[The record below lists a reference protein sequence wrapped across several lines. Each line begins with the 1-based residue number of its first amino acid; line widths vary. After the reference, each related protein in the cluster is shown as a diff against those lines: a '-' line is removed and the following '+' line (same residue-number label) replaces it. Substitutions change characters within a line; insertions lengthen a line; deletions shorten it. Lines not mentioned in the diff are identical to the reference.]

1 MKNATWMWSLGAAL
15 LLTACPGPDTDPNP
29 NPNPDPGGGSTI
41 TVAGKVLTGDGQP
54 IEGASILIPGNGR
67 QAVALDSTGSF
78 SIEGVTAP
86 YDVIVVQR
94 ALRSATVYK
103 GLSRRDP
110 TLPVITDAE
119 ETDGRKAT
127 LAGTVTG
134 GSTPYNDDVPTNVEF
149 VSANGSSGTQVDPEG
164 TYSTEV
170 SWNGSSSITGSLFAI
185 QLESSSPFLP
195 PTGYLGYGRRDN
207 VTLNAGTTSSAI
219 DVAMNSVTSA
229 RLAGTITAPT
239 DYELAMISVGLMPE
253 QNINVGLFRAFDT
266 SSPFDYVVPEIS
278 QSTLSMEVMAVKG
291 DVSNPENAAVSILYK
306 KGLTAGTS
314 NAALVLQEPSRPG
327 QPADGATVVTRTTEF
342 SWTAFT
348 GGIHMVRF
356 QEEEPATGTS
366 PYTVSVFT
374 SGTQTT
380 LPDLST
386 VDMGL
391 PASTRFTW
399 RVQGFAPVA
408 SMNALSDLSLA
419 NPLQGTTDFSLGTSE
434 TRTFTTSAAP

>member
-1 MKNATWMWSLGAAL
+1 M
-15 LLTACPGPDTDPNP
+15 LLTACPDPGTDPNP
-29 NPNPDPGGGSTI
+29 NPNPGPGGDVTI
-41 TVAGKVLTGDGQP
+41 TVSGKVLTGDGQP
-54 IEGASILIPGNGR
+54 IEGASILIPGNDR

-103 GLSRRDP
+103 GLSRRDL
-110 TLPVITDAE
+110 TLPLITDAE
-119 ETDGRKAT
+119 ETDGSKAT
-127 LAGTVTG
+127 LEGTVTG

-149 VSANGSSGTQVDPEG
+149 VSANGSAGTQVDPAG

-207 VTLNAGTTSSAI
+207 VTLTAGTTSSAI

-229 RLAGTITAPT
+229 RLAGTITAPNG
-239 DYELAMISVGLMPE
+239 YEVAGIGVGLMPD
-253 QNINVGLFRAFDT
+253 QNTHLDLFRAFDT
-266 SSPFDYVVPEIS
+266 SSPFDYVVPEIA
-278 QSTLSMEVMAVKG
+278 QSTLSMEVMAISG
-291 DVSNPENAAVSILYK
+291 DLSAPENAAISILYK

-314 NAALVLQEPSRPG
+314 NAALVLQEASRPG
-327 QPADGATVVTRTTEF
+327 QPADGATAVTRTTEF

-348 GGIHMVRF
+348 GGIHMVQF
-356 QEEEPATGTS
+356 EEKEPAAGTS

-408 SMNALSDLSLA
+408 SMNALSDLSLS
-419 NPLQGTTDFSLGTSE
+419 NPALGTTDFALGTSE
-434 TRTFTTSAAP
+434 ERTFTTSAAP

>member
-1 MKNATWMWSLGAAL
+1 M

-29 NPNPDPGGGSTI
+29 NPNPDPGGGSTF
-41 TVAGKVLTGDGQP
+41 TVAGKVLAGEGQP
-54 IEGASILIPGNGR
+54 IEGTSILIPGNGR

-94 ALRSATVYK
+94 AHRSATVYK

-110 TLPVITDAE
+110 TLPFITNAE
-119 ETDGRKAT
+119 ETGGSKAT
-127 LAGTVTG
+127 LEGTITG
-134 GSTPYNDDVPTNVEF
+134 GSTPYDDDVPTHVEF
-149 VSANGSSGTQVDPEG
+149 VSANGSGGTEASPEG

-170 SWNGSSSITGSLFAI
+170 NWSGSSSITGSLFAI

-229 RLAGTITAPT
+229 RLAGTITAPA
-239 DYELAMISVGLMPE
+239 DYALAMISVGLMPE
-253 QNINVGLFRAFDT
+253 QNINLDLFRAFET
-266 SSPFDYVVPEIS
+266 SSAFDYVVPNIP

-291 DVSNPENAAVSILYK
+291 DVSDPENGAISILYK

-348 GGIHMVRF
+348 GGIHMVQF
-356 QEEEPATGTS
+356 QEKEPAAGTS

-391 PASTRFTW
+391 PANTRFTW
-399 RVQGFAPVA
+399 RVQGIAPVA
-408 SMNALSDLSLA
+408 SMNALGDLALI
-419 NPLQGTTDFSLGTSE
+419 NPMRGTTDFTVGTSE
-434 TRTFTTSAAP
+434 ARTFTTSAAP